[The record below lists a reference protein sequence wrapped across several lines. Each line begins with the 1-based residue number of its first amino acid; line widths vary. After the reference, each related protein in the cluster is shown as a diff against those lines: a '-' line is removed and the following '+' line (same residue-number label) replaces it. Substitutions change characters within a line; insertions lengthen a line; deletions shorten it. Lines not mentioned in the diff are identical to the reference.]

1 MWIAILVVMSTVAA
15 VDVARTTM
23 ETYRDPHS
31 SRIARFLMAGL
42 LLWIG
47 GLWILVLV
55 SCCVSAYLE
64 LRHR

>member
-1 MWIAILVVMSTVAA
+1 MWIAILIVLSTAA
-15 VDVARTTM
+15 AIDVARTTK

-31 SRIARFLMAGL
+31 SRTARFLMAGL

-55 SCCVSAYLE
+55 CCCASTYPHP
-64 LRHR
+64 RR